1 MGIIKMIAISNKVVA
16 SSKIGQGYVPCKIN
30 KKHGIHRSDGIREKI
45 PVLLA
50 NILLVMPAHAGKVFD
65 FNATLPLMTAQFLLL
80 MVFLDKT
87 WFGPVGKILDK
98 RDTMIRNR
106 LTSAKSG
113 YDELEALQNEAETIL
128 KEARADAQTKITEA
142 KNKAASKAEAELA
155 TEKSK
160 LDAELARAVS
170 DLEATRASTQKDIEK
185 QVADLSEYIVKKVLP
200 PGFPL

>member
-1 MGIIKMIAISNKVVA
+1 
-16 SSKIGQGYVPCKIN
+16 
-30 KKHGIHRSDGIREKI
+30 
-45 PVLLA
+45 
-50 NILLVMPAHAGKVFD
+50 MPAHAGKVFD

-87 WFGPVGKILDK
+87 WFGPVGNILDK
-98 RDTMIRNR
+98 RDAMIRNR

-128 KEARADAQTKITEA
+128 KEARA
-142 KNKAASKAEAELA
+142 AAKAEAELGA
-155 TEKSK
+155 EKSK

-170 DLEATRASTQKDIEK
+170 DLEATRASTQKDIEQ
-185 QVADLSEYIVKKVLP
+185 QVAELSEYIVKKVLP